1 MTVPGAGRA
10 AGPGSRMPA
19 MHLRGIVLPA
29 GEPGELWVAD
39 GVICADPVPAA
50 PTVCDGGYIVP
61 GLVDAHCHIGIGPQG
76 AASLAEAAAQA
87 VTDRDAGILLIR
99 DCGSPIDTRPLQSR
113 EDLPRIIR
121 AGRHLARP
129 KRYIATI
136 GVELDE
142 PELLPNAVREQ
153 ATAGDG
159 WVKLIGDWI
168 DRSTGDLSPLWP
180 DDVLA
185 DAVAAAHDAGARV
198 TAHVF
203 GADALPGLIAAGI
216 DCIEHGTGLSED
228 TITEMA
234 ARGTA
239 LVPTLINIETFPA
252 IADRAAKYPRY
263 AAHMRALHAR
273 VRDTI
278 GAAIEAGIPIY
289 AGSDAGG
296 GIQHGRLVDEI
307 VALRTAG
314 LTGAQALAAASWAAR
329 DWLGVPGLVPG
340 APADLLVTRTDPRLE
355 PDTLRHPQLLIL
367 GGRAVGTAGPG
378 EQWNPASPAA
388 MRRSI

>member
-1 MTVPGAGRA
+1 
-10 AGPGSRMPA
+10 MPA

-39 GVICADPVPAA
+39 GIICVDPVPEAT
-50 PTVCDGGYIVP
+50 TVCDGGYILP
-61 GLVDAHCHIGIGPQG
+61 GLVDAHCHIGIGRQG
-76 AASLAEAAAQA
+76 AASLADAEAQA
-87 VTDRDAGILLIR
+87 VTDRNAGTLLIR

-113 EDLPRIIR
+113 QDLPRLIR

-129 KRYIATI
+129 KRYIPTI
-136 GVELDE
+136 GVELDD
-142 PELLPNAVREQ
+142 PGLLPNAAREQ

-168 DRSTGDLSPLWP
+168 DRSTGDLAPLWP
-180 DDVLA
+180 DDVLVE
-185 DAVAAAHDAGARV
+185 AVAAAHHAGARV

-216 DCIEHGTGLSED
+216 DCIEHGTGLSAT

-263 AAHMRALHAR
+263 AAHMRTLHAR
-273 VRDTI
+273 VRDTV

-355 PDTLRHPQLLIL
+355 PDTLRHPQLLL
-367 GGRAVGTAGPG
+367 LRGRALGNGRARGTMETGP
-378 EQWNPASPAA
+378 PAA
-388 MRRSI
+388 MRRST